1 MRLHEGSITKVY
13 PELLTC
19 FFHDIMRALNLVIS
33 MRLLFVAQPTIRK
46 SSMILFSSPTCAM
59 SHGARL
65 VLHEKAITADIEYF
79 DVNQPP
85 NDLLEFNPTGTSPTL
100 VERDL
105 VLYDARIIMEYL
117 DERFPHPPLHQM
129 DPVSRANS
137 RMIIKRIDQD
147 WYELM
152 NEIVHSGEKKSAR
165 AKKLLKESLLAAAPI
180 FEARPFFMSDE
191 FSLIDCVMAPLLWRL
206 PILGIE
212 TATTG
217 DALKSYANR
226 LFRRPAF
233 AASLSNDEKEMNEII
248 K

>member
-1 MRLHEGSITKVY
+1 M
-13 PELLTC
+13 
-19 FFHDIMRALNLVIS
+19 
-33 MRLLFVAQPTIRK
+33 
-46 SSMILFSSPTCAM
+46 
-59 SHGARL
+59 
-65 VLHEKAITADIEYF
+65 VLHEKGITADIEYY

-85 NDLLEFNPTGTSPTL
+85 EELLELNPTGTTPTL
-100 VERDL
+100 IERDL

-129 DPVSRANS
+129 DPVSRAKA
-137 RMIIKRIDQD
+137 RMIIKRIDQE

-165 AKKLLKESLLAAAPI
+165 AKKLLKESLLSAAPV
-180 FEARPFFMSDE
+180 FESRPFFMSDE
-191 FSLIDCVMAPLLWRL
+191 FSLIDCVMAPFLWRL

-212 TATTG
+212 TGSAG
-217 DALKSYANR
+217 DALKNYANR

-233 AASLSNDEKEMNEII
+233 AASLSSAEKEMNELP